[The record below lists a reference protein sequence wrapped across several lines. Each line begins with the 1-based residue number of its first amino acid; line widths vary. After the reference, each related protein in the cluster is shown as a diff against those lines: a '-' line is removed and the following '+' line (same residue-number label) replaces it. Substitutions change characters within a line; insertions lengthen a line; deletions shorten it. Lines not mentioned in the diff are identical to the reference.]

1 MAVNLD
7 AEGTKGHS
15 KKNYFNISNQ
25 NLSKGFKGLRHASK
39 PRLSAKRVA
48 KRDAEPL
55 QQRGLTCRG
64 QPPCKGS
71 DGDGEDLGDELNDN
85 DKGDHGSVTSSPLKG
100 ELVNTRQM
108 DF

>member
-1 MAVNLD
+1 M
-7 AEGTKGHS
+7 
-15 KKNYFNISNQ
+15 
-25 NLSKGFKGLRHASK
+25 RHASK

-71 DGDGEDLGDELNDN
+71 DGEGEDGDDGEGGEGGEVGEGGEGGEDGDDT
-85 DKGDHGSVTSSPLKG
+85 DTD
-100 ELVNTRQM
+100 RCRW
-108 DF
+108 

>member
-1 MAVNLD
+1 MDCLLVQSPPKDLQNY
-7 AEGTKGHS
+7 
-15 KKNYFNISNQ
+15 KNYFNISNQ

-71 DGDGEDLGDELNDN
+71 DGDGDDDDDGEGGEDGDDT
-85 DKGDHGSVTSSPLKG
+85 DTDWC
-100 ELVNTRQM
+100 RW
-108 DF
+108 